1 MSTDHQNSER
11 EEFERIISE
20 TKVESDLLD
29 KDVEALNNS
38 VKDFVKRNS
47 EVKDE

>member
-11 EEFERIISE
+11 EEFDRIISE

-38 VKDFVKRNS
+38 VKDFVKRKS